1 MIRHLN
7 MTSSPTGKILAWSIG
22 RTGGRA
28 VVKPFECSLEY
39 DIVDNMLGA
48 VLDTNVL
55 IAARRSRTGA
65 SNALLR
71 AVDKGRL
78 SMLAS
83 VPLCFEYEAVLCR
96 AEHLLASRLTQQQ
109 VTGFLNYLAGLIVPV
124 KLHYLWR
131 PQLGDVADEM
141 VLETAI
147 IGGAKCIMTFK
158 TRHFEPAIRFGIDVF
173 RPDEAMSGI
182 S

>member
-1 MIRHLN
+1 MHR
-7 MTSSPTGKILAWSIG
+7 
-22 RTGGRA
+22 
-28 VVKPFECSLEY
+28 
-39 DIVDNMLGA
+39 A

-55 IAARRSRTGA
+55 IAARRSRAGA

-71 AVDKGRL
+71 AVDEGKWT
-78 SMLAS
+78 MLAS
-83 VPLCFEYEAVLCR
+83 VPLFLEYEAALCR
-96 AEHLLASRLTQQQ
+96 AEHLLASRLTRPQ
-109 VTGFLNYLAGLIVPV
+109 VNGFLNYLAGLINPV

-147 IGGAKCIMTFK
+147 NGRADAIITFNTK
-158 TRHFEPAIRFGIDVF
+158 HFAPAARFGINVI
-173 RPDEAMSGI
+173 RPDEALRRI